1 MARMYIK
8 LDHDWL
14 RDPKVRNF
22 RKKAGKPALVDL
34 VQLYILMARNK
45 GRVDI
50 KDYGQKED
58 ALDVLAMSEKKMM
71 SFLDLVA
78 DCEIINA
85 EMWQSLQV
93 ITSKRAVDD
102 YELSHTRK
110 DAGVKGG
117 HASGESRR
125 TK

>member
-14 RDPKVRNF
+14 RDPRVRNF

-58 ALDVLAMSEKKMM
+58 A
-71 SFLDLVA
+71 
-78 DCEIINA
+78 
-85 EMWQSLQV
+85 
-93 ITSKRAVDD
+93 
-102 YELSHTRK
+102 H
-110 DAGVKGG
+110 
-117 HASGESRR
+117 
-125 TK
+125 